1 LLGEDVGDPVD
12 GGFEPDGI
20 TGGGAGNDEFE
31 AMFGVA
37 AEPDEP
43 LARSSGGLLF
53 GTDRVGLDD
62 LGFEQGLQPPPG
74 QRPNDGAI
82 RASTYAAWSAL
93 RWWVAA
99 AIHLAW

>member
-1 LLGEDVGDPVD
+1 MSCWCWLSSWRAWAGLGEDANGFGAAHLNRIRVALVGEDVGDPVD

-53 GTDRVGLDD
+53 STDWVGLV
-62 LGFEQGLQPPPG
+62 
-74 QRPNDGAI
+74 DGC
-82 RASTYAAWSAL
+82 L
-93 RWWVAA
+93 
-99 AIHLAW
+99 